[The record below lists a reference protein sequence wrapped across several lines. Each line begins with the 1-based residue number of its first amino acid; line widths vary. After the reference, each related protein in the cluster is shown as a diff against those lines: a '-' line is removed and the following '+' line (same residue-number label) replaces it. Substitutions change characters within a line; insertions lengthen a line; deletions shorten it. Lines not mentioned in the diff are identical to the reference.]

1 MIFCKRKLCTAGNV
15 TEFDMQLS
23 GLKWKVKNFTD
34 GDIYVSVGSY
44 TVENTM
50 RIAAESCDI
59 VVDRDPQTGT
69 RKTSR
74 KLYVS
79 TEGTGEVEVMM
90 V

>member
-1 MIFCKRKLCTAGNV
+1 MIFCKRKPCTAGSV
-15 TEFDMQLS
+15 TEFDMQLT

-44 TVENTM
+44 AVENSM
-50 RIAAESCDI
+50 RIAAGSCDV

-74 KLYVS
+74 RLAVF
-79 TEGTGEVEVMM
+79 TEGDGEVEVMM